1 MKLFISDF
9 IEFVVNKWTELDGYR
24 KASSR
29 NKVKMK
35 IGKLKIKNI
44 KEIQT
49 HQNCLPCRRKV
60 QEVDR
65 VYSEGPR
72 MMMETLVYVSDPWS
86 HLSHPFEYRLHRMPL
101 CRYYLNPR
109 RYFVL
114 AVIAN
119 LSAAVKWR
127 KFIFS
132 LFNKLLPNVL
142 MWMAAN
148 DDDIM
153 NEIFIY
159 RKFFFIF
166 FFTCVGIVSVG
177 PPSDSAWLNNDSLIS
192 MLLSRSRDS
201 FDLSRSRRNECC
213 CIDTWSL
220 TCNWSSVRP
229 CCFL

>member
-1 MKLFISDF
+1 MEPVVDVNAYDYFISFYRAGYYSTYQAKEKKNGKMKLFISDF

-119 LSAAVKWR
+119 LSAAVK
-127 KFIFS
+127 
-132 LFNKLLPNVL
+132 
-142 MWMAAN
+142 
-148 DDDIM
+148 
-153 NEIFIY
+153 
-159 RKFFFIF
+159 
-166 FFTCVGIVSVG
+166 
-177 PPSDSAWLNNDSLIS
+177 
-192 MLLSRSRDS
+192 
-201 FDLSRSRRNECC
+201 
-213 CIDTWSL
+213 
-220 TCNWSSVRP
+220 
-229 CCFL
+229 